1 MRTRKKTRTRISL
14 RTRRRKNLSQ
24 TKRTHLSPSV
34 LPIGPSCLSPGVL
47 PMAFMRHTPS
57 HPHRQTDGPKHNG
70 PSGTT
75 HSIALPQAPIKLAR
89 QSAASHSQD
98 VREGPIRSAVT
109 LIRRE
114 ASLLPRHGRENWG
127 HGNCWEFFKRTA
139 RHQEDSQP
147 DIRSRFIYQA
157 RLDTHKQPG
166 IKRTARHQEDSLPD
180 SLPDSTAQQQ
190 ALLRRIPVH
199 TLQPFFAI
207 RSRFIIQARLDT
219 NKQPGIK
226 RTARHQEDSQPDSLS
241 PPLETVLAKACTC
254 QRANS
259 VSLFKPDSR
268 AMKTD
273 SIARY
278 QECRLSLRM
287 QTCTILDRWH
297 IL

>member
-1 MRTRKKTRTRISL
+1 M

-34 LPIGPSCLSPGVL
+34 LPIGRSCLSPGVL

-114 ASLLPRHGRENWG
+114 ASLLPRHGREN
-127 HGNCWEFFKRTA
+127 
-139 RHQEDSQP
+139 
-147 DIRSRFIYQA
+147 
-157 RLDTHKQPG
+157 
-166 IKRTARHQEDSLPD
+166 
-180 SLPDSTAQQQ
+180 STAQQQ

-199 TLQPFFAI
+199 TLQPLFAI
-207 RSRFIIQARLDT
+207 RSRFIIQAKLDT
-219 NKQPGIK
+219 NKQPGIR

>member
-1 MRTRKKTRTRISL
+1 MEGALRRTRKKTRTRISL

-34 LPIGPSCLSPGVL
+34 LPIGRSCLSPGVL

-166 IKRTARHQEDSLPD
+166 IKRTARHQEDS
-180 SLPDSTAQQQ
+180 
-190 ALLRRIPVH
+190 
-199 TLQPFFAI
+199 
-207 RSRFIIQARLDT
+207 
-219 NKQPGIK
+219 
-226 RTARHQEDSQPDSLS
+226 QPDSLS
-241 PPLETVLAKACTC
+241 TPLETVLAEACTC

-268 AMKTD
+268 AMKID